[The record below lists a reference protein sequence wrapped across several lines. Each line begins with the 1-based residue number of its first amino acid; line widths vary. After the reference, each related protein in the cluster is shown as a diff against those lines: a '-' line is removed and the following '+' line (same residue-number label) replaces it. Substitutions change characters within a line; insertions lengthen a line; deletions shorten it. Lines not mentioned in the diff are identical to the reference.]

1 MINKNLIKDLEN
13 RFYQSFNNKSN
24 EEECI
29 KIINKI
35 FKDIRNNDIYY
46 NLFLNELNQNF
57 LTYFKNLIKDLSI
70 RKGKIYKKINPLT
83 KDKFSVSI
91 IKKDLLLKI
100 KQLLLKETEI
110 LKKNEIDNKISRS
123 ELTISGGLKI
133 SKIIELLNKEFNN
146 NGHLELVSDYLGYE
160 SNINALAYELSS
172 NKSNWW
178 KHKKK
183 TKENKTLAAHLDKEF
198 TCLKSIIYLT
208 DVKENNG
215 PFTVYPKI
223 YENLK
228 LNIFQDILGR
238 IIHETAVNIRN
249 EKLKK
254 YLNIKET
261 EQAFASENLQKI
273 YSNLPDITSFNSH
286 FGWEL
291 SAGSKMEKEIIKK
304 KKQIT
309 GVAGTIITFD
319 GSRLLHS
326 GGLVKGSRRLA
337 LQVIYSR
344 KINLFNKYFFKIK
357 KKLIK

>member
-13 RFYQSFNNKSN
+13 RFYVSFNNKSN

-35 FKDIRNNDIYY
+35 FKEIRGKDIFY
-46 NLFLNELNQNF
+46 NLFLIELNQNF
-57 LTYFKNLIKDLSI
+57 VTYFKNLIKDLSI
-70 RKGKIYKKINPLT
+70 KKNKIDNEMNPFI
-83 KDKFSVSI
+83 KDKFLISLI
-91 IKKDLLLKI
+91 NKELLLKI
-100 KQLLLKETEI
+100 QELLIKETEI
-110 LKKNEIDNKISRS
+110 LKEKETSNKISRS
-123 ELTISGGLKI
+123 ELSISGGLKI
-133 SKIIELLNKEFNN
+133 LKIIKLLNKEFKN

-183 TKENKTLAAHLDKEF
+183 TNENKTLAVHLDKEF
-198 TCLKSIIYLT
+198 TCMKSIIYLS
-208 DVKENNG
+208 DVEENNG

-238 IIHETAVNIRN
+238 IIHETAVNVRN

-273 YSNLPDITSFNSH
+273 FSNLPEITSFNSH

-291 SAGSKMEKEIIKK
+291 TAGSKMEKEIIERKK
-304 KKQIT
+304 EIT
-309 GVAGTIITFD
+309 GVAGTTITFD

-344 KINLFNKYFFKIK
+344 KINIFNKYFFKIK
-357 KKLIK
+357 NKLIK